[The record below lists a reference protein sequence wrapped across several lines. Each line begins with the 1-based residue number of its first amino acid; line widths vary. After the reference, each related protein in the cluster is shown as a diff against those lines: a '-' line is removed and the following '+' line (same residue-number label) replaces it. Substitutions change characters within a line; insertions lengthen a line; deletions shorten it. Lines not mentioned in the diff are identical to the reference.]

1 MVFRGLAI
9 VLMVL
14 ANYLAGPTVVPAW
27 LKHAPDAGLTVIDLV
42 APFFIFAIGLSYGL
56 SARRRIARDGWR
68 SAAAHFALRYL
79 ALIGLGALLST
90 GEIFF
95 GLDLSGVNWG
105 VLQAIGVAGLVTLAF
120 IRSPGWQRA
129 ALGLALLAGYQIALE
144 NGLRDVVLGMP
155 HGGLPGAVAWTA
167 MLLLATA
174 LADLYHAGQ
183 LRWYGLA
190 STAVLILGLGLAV
203 LGVVV
208 SKNRVSASYVLVS
221 LGASGLLFGLV
232 DGLARRFRPGA
243 VSGAGSAASPA
254 GELALT
260 PLTLL
265 LAWGRNPLL
274 SRSACCTTWVWAFS
288 ICRPSLPGTPRLPPG
303 WSPSRPLLC
312 SPRSVLLP
320 GACAPCVLSYRTIR
334 STESSSD
341 KKTGWPG

>member
-1 MVFRGLAI
+1 
-9 VLMVL
+9 MVL
-14 ANYLAGPTVVPAW
+14 ANYLAGPAVVPAW

-42 APFFIFAIGLSYGL
+42 APFFIFAIGLTYGL

-95 GLDLSGVNWG
+95 GLDPSGVNWG

-120 IRSPGWQRA
+120 IRSPGWLRA

-155 HGGLPGAVAWTA
+155 HGGLPGAAAWSA

-183 LRWYGLA
+183 LRRYGLA
-190 STAVLILGLGLAV
+190 SAAVLILGLGLAL

-232 DGLARRFRPGA
+232 DGLARRFRLGA
-243 VSGAGSAASPA
+243 VSGAGGAASPA
-254 GELALT
+254 GESALT
-260 PLTLL
+260 PITLL

-274 SRSACCTTWVWAFS
+274 LIPAARPGAGLFLSAVHS
-288 ICRPSLPGTPRLPPG
+288 PPGMPRLPPG

-312 SPRSVLLP
+312 SPGSALLP
-320 GACAPCVLSYRTIR
+320 GACVPCGSSYKAIR
-334 STESSSD
+334 SSNSSSD
-341 KKTGWPG
+341 HRIQK

>member
-1 MVFRGLAI
+1 MQRLPGIDLFRGLAI

-14 ANYLAGPTVVPAW
+14 ANYLAGPAVVPAW

-42 APFFIFAIGLSYGL
+42 APFFIFAIGLTYGL

-68 SAAAHFALRYL
+68 ATAAHFALRYL

-95 GLDLSGVNWG
+95 GLDPSGVNWG
-105 VLQAIGVAGLVTLAF
+105 VLQTIGVAGLVTLAF
-120 IRSPGWQRA
+120 IRAPGWLRA

-155 HGGLPGAVAWTA
+155 HGGLPGAVAWSA
-167 MLLLATA
+167 LLLLATV

-183 LRWYGLA
+183 LRRYGLVSA
-190 STAVLILGLGLAV
+190 AALILGLGLAV

-232 DGLARRFRPGA
+232 DGLARRFRLGA
-243 VSGAGSAASPA
+243 VSGDGGASSAV
-254 GELALT
+254 GEPALT
-260 PLTLL
+260 PITLL

-274 SRSACCTTWVWAFS
+274 LYLLHDLGLGFFY
-288 ICRPSLPGTPRLPPG
+288 LPPFPA
-303 WSPSRPLLC
+303 WYAQARAWLVPLQAAA
-312 SPRSVLLP
+312 LL
-320 GACAPCVLSYRTIR
+320 AAISFAAWRLRTLRFIL
-334 STESSSD
+334 
-341 KKTGWPG
+341 